1 MLFNPYY
8 FDLIPNFNEI
18 FLQHTPEK
26 ASIKV
31 QAHFRGY
38 CAQKHIQEEKDHT
51 TAMTK
56 PSEPDPNLAATKIQ
70 ATYRG
75 YRTRKELAHV
85 RHSEPFSPNLEQLKI
100 CQEERHGLSDVSNKP
115 DHEST
120 EDEEERKNRAATRIQ
135 AAYRGYHVRSH
146 LGEMHSS
153 GGSSPCYSP
162 QISGD
167 EAATKI
173 QAAFRGYRVRKNIR
187 SQTVPIPRYDEQKYN
202 EAARKIQANYRGYR
216 VRKEIG
222 SFVHHH
228 HHNTNES

>member
-1 MLFNPYY
+1 MLNFPK
-8 FDLIPNFNEI
+8 FSLIRNFNEI
-18 FLQHTPEK
+18 FLQHAPEK

-31 QAHFRGY
+31 QAHFHEY
-38 CAQKHIQEEKDHT
+38 CARNHIQEKRGHT
-51 TAMTK
+51 TEMTK
-56 PSEPDPNLAATKIQ
+56 PSNPDPNLAATKIQ

-85 RHSEPFSPNLEQLKI
+85 RHSEPFSPSFEQLKI
-100 CQEERHGLSDVSNKP
+100 SREERHGLSDVSNKP
-115 DHEST
+115 DHESM
-120 EDEEERKNRAATRIQ
+120 EDAEERRNRAATRIQ

-146 LGEMHSS
+146 LGELHSS

-173 QAAFRGYRVRKNIR
+173 QAAFRGYRVRKNMR
-187 SQTVPIPRYDEQKYN
+187 SQTAPIPRYDEQKYN

-216 VRKEIG
+216 VRKEFG
-222 SFVHHH
+222 NFVH